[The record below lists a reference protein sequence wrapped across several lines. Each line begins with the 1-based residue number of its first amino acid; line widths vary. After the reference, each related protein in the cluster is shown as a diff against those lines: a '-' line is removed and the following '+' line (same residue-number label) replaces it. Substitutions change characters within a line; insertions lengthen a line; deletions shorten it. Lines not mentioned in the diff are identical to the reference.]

1 MGAESGRIAHCRWRD
16 CRLEVVDGEGELWYD
31 FGITENRKGSD
42 RSMTFGEKLQKLR
55 RESGLSQE
63 KLAEQLNVSRQAVSR
78 WELGTASPDVDN
90 IVRLSKFFQVPIEYL
105 MLEDCEDPA
114 QAGGDVPPKAAAA
127 PGQKEKKEAPKGRK
141 PLWLLV
147 AGLGLEILSYTLC
160 FVMQARDIELFGVF
174 YDEPSKYMV
183 HMPLGWLTAAGIG
196 CLLAAAWTWWTH
208 KWEEMERNKQKPD

>member
-1 MGAESGRIAHCRWRD
+1 
-16 CRLEVVDGEGELWYD
+16 
-31 FGITENRKGSD
+31 
-42 RSMTFGEKLQKLR
+42 MTFGEKLQKLR

-105 MLEDCEDPA
+105 MLGDCEDPA

-127 PGQKEKKEAPKGRK
+127 PGQKEKKEAPKDRK

-147 AGLGLEILSYTLC
+147 AGLGLEILSYILC
-160 FVMQARDIELFGVF
+160 FVMQAREMNLFGSC
-174 YDEPSKYMV
+174 YTDPSEYMI